1 MVLGLSS
8 PPALYDLSMKQIEE
22 DPTVKRMLERRT
34 LANETRRNYIKGI
47 RFFCQYYR
55 KKPKEIIEKF
65 QNLTLDDIV
74 EEFSD
79 FFAWAKDRVA
89 PASFRGWLP
98 GIRAWMIENG
108 IRSVDRVSREI
119 SREFRRKFGSTKPL
133 LKRDTITKEEIAKI
147 LEVADLR
154 EKAIIAAMASGGF
167 RLHAAL
173 NLQFKHF
180 RDKLWDPTLPCYA
193 VEIPESLSKED
204 EPYITFISA
213 EAAEYIRQL
222 LKERQKEGEKITD
235 ETYIFTAKN
244 KKTPLSDH
252 RFENVWRELCEKA
265 EIDLRPVKIKGVHRV
280 GNGEYR
286 DEAYRYNIRIHSLRK
301 FFKTACTLNGVD
313 RMASEAFLG
322 HSLTKF
328 GVESL
333 YDFCVTRRE
342 WLRDEYLKV
351 LPAVSFLKEPQ
362 IVVAV
367 NHHAREKTR
376 ELTEEN
382 LELKSRLSQIEKEIA
397 LLKKALEHLVEE
409 T

>member
-1 MVLGLSS
+1 
-8 PPALYDLSMKQIEE
+8 
-22 DPTVKRMLERRT
+22 
-34 LANETRRNYIKGI
+34 
-47 RFFCQYYR
+47 
-55 KKPKEIIEKF
+55 
-65 QNLTLDDIV
+65 
-74 EEFSD
+74 
-79 FFAWAKDRVA
+79 
-89 PASFRGWLP
+89 
-98 GIRAWMIENG
+98 MIENG

-133 LKRDTITKEEIAKI
+133 LKRDTITKEEIIKI

-180 RDKLWDPTLPCYA
+180 IDKIWDPTLPCYA

-204 EPYITFISA
+204 EPYVTFISA
-213 EAAEYIRQL
+213 EAAEYVREL
-222 LKERQKEGEKITD
+222 LKERQREGEKITE
-235 ETYIFTAKN
+235 ETYIFKAQKKN
-244 KKTPLSDH
+244 APLSDH
-252 RFENVWRELCEKA
+252 RFENIWRELCGKA
-265 EIDLRPVKIKGVHRV
+265 EIDMRPVRIKGVQRT
-280 GNGEYR
+280 GSGEIR
-286 DEAYRYNIRIHSLRK
+286 GEAYRYNIRIHSLRK

-367 NHHAREKTR
+367 NHHAREKIH

-382 LELKSRLSQIEKEIA
+382 LELKNRLQQIEKEIS
-397 LLKKALEHLVEE
+397 LLKKALESLVNNNL
-409 T
+409 